1 MKIYRT
7 TLQRATPALANL
19 IAFLLL
25 VWLPHPSFAQGTT
38 ATILGVVTDPDGA
51 VIADAR
57 IIARNTQ
64 TNSTRAVS
72 TDNAGRFRIE
82 ELSPGEY
89 EVEAER
95 EGFSKGLHRGI
106 VLTVGRDAVVNFNLE
121 VGEITNEV
129 IVTGDA
135 PLVNTTTSEISS
147 LVNERTITELPLN
160 GRDLFQLATLQI
172 GVVNVGS
179 LVDVP
184 INSGPG
190 AVKMSINGGRIN
202 FNNFL
207 LDGASVNEAQNTT
220 PGSVAGGFT
229 GVDAVQEFQL
239 LTNNY
244 GAEFGGAGGGIINLI
259 SKSGTNSLHGTA
271 FEFLRN
277 SALDARNFFDRE
289 GVPPF
294 KRNQFGG
301 SISGPIRQN
310 RTFIFGAYEGLRQ
323 RLAQTKRFFVPTDA
337 ARLTASPAVVPYLNL
352 YPRPNAGDA
361 GGGLGVYIRN
371 ESGQTNED
379 YFTIRADHSFS
390 PKDTFFIRYTFDD
403 SENVEPN
410 RVISNSVLKA
420 RNQYLGLNEAQFFS
434 PRLLN
439 NFRFAYN
446 RSKIFGDLVD
456 KVQVPQS
463 LVWVPGVTVLGAF
476 LNTGGLSPLSDRTLV
491 PRFLI
496 VNNYEVSDQLIY
508 SRGAHSLK
516 FGFAA
521 RRIQLNA
528 QSTSSAAGVYVF
540 GSYEAFLKGTPQVF
554 AAPLPGL
561 DDAYRGIRT
570 TLFAAYFQ
578 NDWKVRR
585 NLTLNLGLRYEPM
598 TSPTEVNGKIANLRD
613 LVHDQA
619 PTVGAPFFKN
629 NTLKNFAPRVG
640 FAWDIGGD
648 GKMSLRGGYGIFF
661 AQAFPYAYR
670 HEMSNQSPFF
680 LLGLAFAPQFPNAF
694 NQLANV
700 PGIVTVQTYEFDP
713 APSYVQQWNLSV
725 QREFFG
731 GLTATVAYVG
741 SRGIHLPTS
750 GNRNTSANYTLLP
763 DGEKQFPVGV
773 RNPLRNPAFGL
784 IRQTTHSGDSYYHG
798 LQVNIERRFK
808 QGLQLQM
815 AYTFAKSIDT
825 SSDSTG
831 VFILDSAQY
840 AQDNYNLRGDRGL
853 SVFDVRH
860 NFTLNALYQLPYKRK
875 PDARGARRVADFL
888 LGAWQLNSIV
898 TARSGSPFNPVISFN
913 NSNDGN
919 SDNIER
925 PSWAPGF
932 TAESAVTGDPNRYF
946 NPNAFVI
953 APPGRYGNVGRN
965 VLTGPNL
972 FTVDLS
978 LLKTNKVGERAS
990 VQFRVEA
997 FNLFNRANFALPD
1010 VVTVFTRGGV
1020 VPPNVGQI
1028 TRTATTSRQLQFGL
1042 KFIF

>member
-1 MKIYRT
+1 MRT
-7 TLQRATPALANL
+7 RPSTLRRGARALANL
-19 IAFLLL
+19 ISACLLL
-25 VWLPHPSFAQGTT
+25 CLPVAPLAQGTT
-38 ATILGVVTDPDGA
+38 ATILGVVSDQNGA
-51 VIADAR
+51 VIANAK
-57 IIARNTQ
+57 IVARNVE
-64 TNSTRAVS
+64 TNSSRTVT
-72 TDNAGRFRIE
+72 TDEVGRFRIE
-82 ELSPGEY
+82 ALAPGSY
-89 EVEAER
+89 EVQSER
-95 EGFSKGLHRGI
+95 EGFNKETRRGI
-106 VLTVGRDAVVNFNLE
+106 VLTVGREAVVNFSLKAGDLSDE
-121 VGEITNEV
+121 VAT
-129 IVTGDA
+129 TGDA
-135 PLVNTTTSEISS
+135 PLVNTTTSEISA
-147 LVNERTITELPLN
+147 LINERTITELPLN

-190 AVKMSINGGRIN
+190 AVKMSINGGRVN

-229 GVDAVQEFQL
+229 GVDSVQEFQL

-244 GAEFGGAGGGIINLI
+244 GAEFGGAGGGIINLV

-289 GVPPF
+289 DVPPF

-301 SISGPIRQN
+301 SVGGPVRKN

-323 RLAQTKRFFVPTDA
+323 RLAQTKKFFVPTDE
-337 ARLTASPAVVPYLNL
+337 ARLTASPAAAPYVNL

-371 ESGQTNED
+371 ESGRTNED
-379 YFTIRADHSFS
+379 YFMVRADHTFS
-390 PKDTFFIRYTFDD
+390 PTDTFFVRYTFDD
-403 SENVEPN
+403 SQNVEPN
-410 RVISNSVLKA
+410 RVISNSVLEA
-420 RNQYLGLNEAQFFS
+420 RNQYAGLNETHLFS
-434 PRLLN
+434 PNLLN

-446 RSKIFGDLVD
+446 RSKISGDLVD
-456 KVQVPQS
+456 TVPVPPS
-463 LVWVPGVTVLGAF
+463 LVWVPGATVLGAF
-476 LNTGGLSPLSDRTLV
+476 INTGGLSPLSDRTLV

-496 VNNYEVSDQLIY
+496 VNNFEGDEQLVY
-508 SRGAHSLK
+508 TRGAHGMKTGLTV
-516 FGFAA
+516 

-528 QSTSSAAGVYVF
+528 QSTSSAAGVFVF
-540 GSYEAFLKGTPQVF
+540 GSYRAFLNGTPQIF
-554 AAPLPGL
+554 AAPLTGL

-578 NDWKVRR
+578 DDWRARR

-598 TSPTEVNGKIANLRD
+598 TSPSEANGKVANLRD
-613 LVHDQA
+613 VVRDRA
-619 PTVGAPFFKN
+619 PTVGYPFFKN
-629 NTLKNFAPRVG
+629 NTLKNFGPRVG
-640 FAWDIGGD
+640 FAWDVFGD
-648 GKMSLRGGYGIFF
+648 GKTSLRGGYGIFF
-661 AQAFPYAYR
+661 AQAYPYAYR

-680 LLGLAFAPQFPNAF
+680 LLGLAFSPPFPNAF
-694 NQLANV
+694 GRLANV
-700 PGIVTVQTYEFDP
+700 PGTVTLQTYEFDP
-713 APSYVQQWNLSV
+713 PPSYVQQWNLSA
-725 QREFFG
+725 QRELFA

-741 SRGIHLPTS
+741 SRGVHLPTS
-750 GNRNTSANYTLLP
+750 GNRNTSANFTLLP

-798 LQVNIERRFK
+798 LQLNVERRFARD
-808 QGLQLQM
+808 LQLQV
-815 AYTFAKSIDT
+815 AYTFSKSIDT

-831 VFILDSAQY
+831 VFTLDAAQY
-840 AQDNYNLRGDRGL
+840 AQDNYNLRGDRGP

-860 NFTLNALYQLPYKRK
+860 NFSLNAIYRLPYKRE
-875 PDARGARRVADFL
+875 PGARGARRVADFL

-932 TAESAVTGDPNRYF
+932 TARSAVTGDPNRYF
-946 NPNAFVI
+946 NPNAFVV

-965 VLTGPNL
+965 ALTGPGL

-978 LLKTNKVGERAS
+978 LLKTNKIGERVTA
-990 VQFRVEA
+990 QFRAEA

-1010 VVTVFTRGGV
+1010 VMTVFTRDGS

-1042 KFIF
+1042 KLIF